1 MLTTPNAQDVRLGS
15 PSSGWDFP
23 PSVPAGPWHR
33 PGRGFRAPAFILS
46 LAALFLPHFL
56 AWLRSSNPT
65 SSVGLRFTPL
75 KRCAGASVVR
85 SCPSPVGQAHPIRS
99 TWGNFLRARL
109 TGFSH
114 RVGAPTT
121 LTVWGSGPSLYPSS
135 PECVEGV
142 FSEVTP
148 VHL

>member
-1 MLTTPNAQDVRLGS
+1 MMLGS
-15 PSSGWDFP
+15 YG
-23 PSVPAGPWHR
+23 
-33 PGRGFRAPAFILS
+33 APAFILS
-46 LAALFLPHFL
+46 LAARFCSLLSHSRGLSFASFEV
-56 AWLRSSNPT
+56 LRWN
-65 SSVGLRFTPL
+65 V
-75 KRCAGASVVR
+75 CGA
-85 SCPSPVGQAHPIRS
+85 PMTTPVGRAHLYGKYS
-99 TWGNFLRARL
+99 YNFLRARR

-142 FSEVTP
+142 FSEVTL